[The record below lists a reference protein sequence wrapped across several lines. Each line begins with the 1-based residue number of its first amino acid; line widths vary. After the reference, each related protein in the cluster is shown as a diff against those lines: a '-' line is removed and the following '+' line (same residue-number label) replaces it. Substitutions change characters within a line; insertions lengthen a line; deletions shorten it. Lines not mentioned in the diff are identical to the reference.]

1 MNQEFDYIIVGGGI
15 IGLATAYKLA
25 LKFSDKSILI
35 LEKEKILARH
45 QTGKNSGVI
54 HSGIYYTPGSLKAR
68 NCYDGREQ
76 LIKFAKKHNINHEL
90 CGKLIAAFKETDLEN
105 LDKIYRNGIE
115 NGLSEIKMLSSE
127 ESKLYE
133 PDVECIKSIF
143 VPHAG
148 IIDYVQVVEV
158 LSKELLKINPN
169 NSILKDAK
177 VVSVSDSKNEKN
189 ICTTKGLFKTQLAI
203 FAAGLQADE
212 LAKADKVNLNM
223 QIVGFRG
230 DYYKVVNEGLKKIN
244 GLIYPVPDIDLP
256 FLGVHL
262 TKMHDGSVEAGP
274 NAVFSFKK
282 EGYSRTS
289 FSLRDTLNALRF
301 IGLWRLFIG
310 YWKTGIMEYKRAF
323 SKKLFLKSLQQLVP
337 SLTMEDITIGKSGV
351 RAQALDKKGNLI
363 DDFLIKKTKNSL
375 HILNAPSPAATA
387 SLAIADEVVKRIQKM
402 KNEK

>member
-1 MNQEFDYIIVGGGI
+1 MNQEFDYIIIGGGI

-25 LKFSDKSILI
+25 LNSSNKSILI
-35 LEKEKILARH
+35 LEKEKNLAKH
-45 QTGKNSGVI
+45 QTGRNSGVI

-68 NCYDGREQ
+68 NCFDGREQ
-76 LIKFAKKHNINHEL
+76 LIKFAEKHNISHEL

-105 LDKIYRNGIE
+105 LDKIYRNGIK
-115 NGLSEIKMLSSE
+115 NGLAEIKMLSSE

-133 PDVECIKSIF
+133 PHVECIKSIF

-148 IIDYVQVVEV
+148 IINYVEVAEV
-158 LSKELLKINPN
+158 LSKEFLKINSN
-169 NSILKDAK
+169 NSILTDSK
-177 VVSVSDSKNEKN
+177 VVSVSDSGSKKN
-189 ICTTKGLFKTQLAI
+189 IYTTKGSFTTQFAI
-203 FAAGLQADE
+203 FAAGLQADD
-212 LAKADKVNLNM
+212 LAKADKVNLDM
-223 QIVGFRG
+223 QILGFRG
-230 DYYKVVNEGLKKIN
+230 DYYNVVNEGLNKIN

-301 IGLWRLFIG
+301 IGLWRLFLG
-310 YWKTGIMEYKRAF
+310 YWKTGMMEYKRAF
-323 SKKLFLKSLQQLVP
+323 SKKLFLKSLRELVP
-337 SLTMEDITIGKSGV
+337 SLTMADITVGKSGV

-363 DDFLIKKTKNSL
+363 DDFLIKKTSNSL

-387 SLAIADEVVKRIQKM
+387 SLAIADEVVKRLQ
-402 KNEK
+402 EK

>member
-25 LKFSDKSILI
+25 IKSPNKSILI
-35 LEKEKILARH
+35 LEKEEKLAKH

-68 NCYDGREQ
+68 NCFDGREQ
-76 LIKFAKKHNINHEL
+76 LLKFAKEHNISHEL

-115 NGLSEIKMLSSE
+115 NGLAEIKMLSSE

-133 PDVECIKSIF
+133 PYVDCLKSIF
-143 VPHAG
+143 VPYTG

-158 LSKELLKINPN
+158 LSKEFVKINPN
-169 NSILKDAK
+169 NFILKNAK
-177 VVSVSDSKNEKN
+177 VVSVSDYKHKKN
-189 ICTTKGLFKTQLAI
+189 ICTTKGSFKTQFAI

-212 LAKADKVNLNM
+212 LAKADKVDLNM

-289 FSLRDTLNALRF
+289 FSLRDTLNALSF
-301 IGLWRLFIG
+301 IGLWRLFLG

-323 SKKLFLKSLQQLVP
+323 SKKLFLKSLKELVP
-337 SLTMEDITIGKSGV
+337 SLTMADINIGKSGV
-351 RAQALDKKGNLI
+351 RAQALDKKGKLI
-363 DDFLIKKTKNSL
+363 DDFLIKKTSNSL

-387 SLAIADEVVKRIQKM
+387 SLAIADEVVKRIQK
-402 KNEK
+402 E